1 MMKNKNNKEFQ
12 ERLKIVAK
20 KIVEISK
27 NESKQTT
34 SKQENKEKDE
44 RT

>member
-1 MMKNKNNKEFQ
+1 MKNKNNKEFQ
-12 ERLKIVAK
+12 ERLKRVAK
-20 KIVEISK
+20 NIVEISK